1 MASEFIEIVSPSALK
16 NLQAVN
22 DELVKTVANVKT
34 VNENM
39 IGTKTPSG
47 SDSAIKKLTAD
58 YDAQTKTI
66 QNLQKQLQQ
75 LANTK
80 QQLNQKTS
88 EEIVNQR
95 VLRTNADRQA
105 IANSNLAGA
114 YRNLSAQVS
123 IASERYQNLIARGK
137 TAEQTQ
143 RQYNRELS
151 QAQREFRTL
160 QGRVLEAD
168 KAVDKWNRIGERSIG
183 FL

>member
-1 MASEFIEIVSPSALK
+1 MSEFIEIVSPSALK

-39 IGTKTPSG
+39 IGAKTPSG

-58 YDAQTKTI
+58 YDAQAKTI

-75 LANTK
+75 LANAK

-95 VLRTNADRQA
+95 VLKTNADRLA
-105 IANSNLAGA
+105 TANSNLAGA

-123 IASERYQNLIARGK
+123 IASEKY
-137 TAEQTQ
+137 
-143 RQYNRELS
+143 
-151 QAQREFRTL
+151 
-160 QGRVLEAD
+160 
-168 KAVDKWNRIGERSIG
+168 
-183 FL
+183 